1 MLPFGAYNEARW
13 LYEGATVPTARA
25 RNKVKASKGRTGLGS
40 LGINA
45 HDSLGI
51 VRQIRAGFPFHR
63 LARFQKATA
72 LPWEKIAHF
81 VAIPKRTL
89 TRRQNKGKLQP
100 DESDRVWRAS
110 AIFDMA
116 VNLFEGDAAAAR
128 QWLQAPQTGLGGEI
142 PLELAS
148 TDVGARE
155 VENLIGRLEY
165 GVVA

>member
-1 MLPFGAYNEARW
+1 MLPFGGYNKARW
-13 LYEGATVPTARA
+13 LDEGVIVPTIKA
-25 RNKVKASKGRTGLGS
+25 RNKVKASKGRPGFRTLGLSG
-40 LGINA
+40 
-45 HDSLGI
+45 HDSLQM
-51 VRQIRAGFPFHR
+51 VRLIRAGFPFHR

-72 LPWEKIAHF
+72 LPWDKVAHL
-81 VAIPKRTL
+81 VAIPQRTL
-89 TRRQNKGKLQP
+89 SRRENDGKLQP

-116 VNLFEGDAAAAR
+116 VDLFEGDTTAAR
-128 QWLQAPQTGLGGEI
+128 QWLLTPQAGLGGEV

-148 TDVGARE
+148 TQIGARE